1 MKLNVARVNLCQ
13 VFSTNLKNCTCQI
26 VVSLTPCLEG
36 QPKPC
41 TRVVVTDK
49 AFEVKNLDDVIT

>member
-1 MKLNVARVNLCQ
+1 M
-13 VFSTNLKNCTCQI
+13 
-26 VVSLTPCLEG
+26 PYLEE

>member
-1 MKLNVARVNLCQ
+1 MPGLLNQPEELH
-13 VFSTNLKNCTCQI
+13 SPNC
-26 VVSLTPCLEG
+26 VSLMPYLEG